1 MYILKLINLGV
12 SLKDNSGLGLTVVD
26 DDAGLEAKDGL
37 RYDIG
42 WDLIDSLMS
51 GEVKYGG
58 D

>member
-1 MYILKLINLGV
+1 M
-12 SLKDNSGLGLTVVD
+12 VD

-42 WDLIDSLMS
+42 WDVIDSLMS